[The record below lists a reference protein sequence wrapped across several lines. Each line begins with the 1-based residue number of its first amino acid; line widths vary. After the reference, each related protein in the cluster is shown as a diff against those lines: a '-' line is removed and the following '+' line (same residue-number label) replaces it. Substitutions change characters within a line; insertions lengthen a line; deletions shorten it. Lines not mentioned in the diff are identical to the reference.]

1 MLASQQNFAAI
12 NSEINQIEHELHQ
25 KRLNEIRPIMKIER
39 PLSPTCLKNKQKQR
53 FINAEKDY
61 DIQRKNTIF
70 INKAFKIV
78 NNQNVVK
85 KKPPTVGTLNTKV
98 RLDNLKM
105 IWQENNRF
113 LNKLQTIKTSYPVE
127 KLTKE
132 FRHVEKVKT
141 NIQYNSNRFERN
153 NFFLKLDK
161 KGSVLGQSN
170 QRVFQI
176 KSPFSDQSRPQS
188 AASSGQKNRLRK
200 EMKRAASLNYQH
212 FEALNQMTSPQLMS
226 EIYQSNSN
234 LKNQQSNSLMQKYD
248 PFSTQQETNQIDGT
262 MSNQFN
268 TQVHQ
273 QQNNF
278 DQNNFQNQEV
288 YNTVSH
294 NKIRELI
301 DQEKKKMRKESKI
314 KSKKTRPQSAMPFKN
329 QGKKIY
335 ETIN

>member
-1 MLASQQNFAAI
+1 
-12 NSEINQIEHELHQ
+12 
-25 KRLNEIRPIMKIER
+25 MKIER

-78 NNQNVVK
+78 NNQNQLHPQTLLQ

-127 KLTKE
+127 KLSKE
-132 FRHVEKVKT
+132 FRHFEKVKT
-141 NIQYNSNRFERN
+141 NIQYNSSNKQMVETFSLDRFERN

-188 AASSGQKNRLRK
+188 AASSGYKNRLRK
-200 EMKRAASLNYQH
+200 EMKRAASLNNQN

-248 PFSTQQETNQIDGT
+248 PISTQQEMNQIDGT

-273 QQNNF
+273 QQNNI

-301 DQEKKKMRKESKI
+301 DQEKKKLRKESKI

-329 QGKKIY
+329 QGKKRY